1 MEEIIEALIK
11 ERNRQIKLAYGG
23 NTDEFDKSNS
33 KNDWIAY
40 CNAYLGR
47 AAEKVLRN
55 EKENQDFR
63 TNMIK
68 VGALVIAALEANEK
82 GYC

>member
-1 MEEIIEALIK
+1 MNEILDAIIN
-11 ERNRQIKLAYGG
+11 ERNIQKTLSLGG
-23 NTDEFDKSNS
+23 NTDEFDKTNS

-47 AAEKVLRN
+47 AADKVFRN

-63 TNMIK
+63 ANMIK
-68 VGALVIAALEANEK
+68 VGALVVAALEANEN